1 MTRGG
6 DYRKILRSRYRH
18 YSISKCDEALAIAIA
33 ISSYITIYKAIAIAK
48 KTYFFYFSCYCFR
61 NTEPC
66 PRVRD

>member
-48 KTYFFYFSCYCFR
+48 KKHIFFTFLVIVSGTL
-61 NTEPC
+61 NHVPE
-66 PRVRD
+66 

>member
-6 DYRKILRSRYRH
+6 DYRKILGSRYRH

-48 KTYFFYFSCYCFR
+48 KNIFFLLFLLLFP
-61 NTEPC
+61 EH
-66 PRVRD
+66 